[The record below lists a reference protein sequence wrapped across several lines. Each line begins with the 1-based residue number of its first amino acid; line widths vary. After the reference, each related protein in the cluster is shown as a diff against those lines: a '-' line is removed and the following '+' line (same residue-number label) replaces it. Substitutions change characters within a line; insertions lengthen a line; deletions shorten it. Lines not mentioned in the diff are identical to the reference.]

1 MATLIPSYSSCASRM
16 TPGERRFAQRLG
28 EKLEDDYLCWFDV
41 PVGPASQ
48 HPDFLILHPR
58 RGLLILEVKD
68 WKLDTILKA
77 DRASFT
83 IVTNRG
89 HKVVPN
95 PFEQA
100 RQYAQTVSTLL
111 EKDPSL
117 TRPDEGR
124 YRNRLSFPY
133 GYGVVL
139 ANITRKVFENT
150 DLGAVIEPSR
160 VICQDEMYDSVG
172 TEDFQQRLW
181 GMFKVTFNAVLSM
194 PQVERIRWHLFPEVR
209 INAKQLVLLGEPKN
223 EGGAIDQL
231 PDLLR
236 VMDLQQEQLAR
247 SLGEGHRV
255 IHGVAGSGKTLILG
269 YRAEKLASALK
280 KPVLVL
286 CYNSALSS
294 KIAFAIKKKELDEHV
309 HVRTFHAWCTDQLRL
324 YHVDLPD
331 RKGANY
337 FDALPERVIWAVEH
351 GHIPRAQYG
360 AVIVDEGHDF
370 QPEWFKLIAQM
381 VDPETNSV
389 LVLYDDAQ
397 SIYGRSRRKFSFS
410 SVGIQAQGRT
420 TILRLNYRNTAEV
433 LSVAYE
439 FAKEFLKP
447 EDAEEDGVPLI
458 QPQSAGR
465 HGPRPFFK
473 QVDSLKAEIDLIAE
487 RLTELN
493 REGLRW
499 SEMAVVYR
507 SHFIGEEVTNR
518 LRAASIPV
526 ERVGKE
532 KGRYKFRPGEDS
544 VKAMTMHA
552 SKGLEFPVVAI
563 PGLGFMPRAK
573 SDVREEAKLLYVG
586 MTRAMDQLLLTC
598 HKESDFVKRIR
609 NATRAGAATGG
620 GQEAPIVPP
629 QSRSRRSPFSWFR
642 RPS

>member
-1 MATLIPSYSSCASRM
+1 
-16 TPGERRFAQRLG
+16 
-28 EKLEDDYLCWFDV
+28 
-41 PVGPASQ
+41 
-48 HPDFLILHPR
+48 
-58 RGLLILEVKD
+58 VKD
-68 WKLDTILKA
+68 WKLDTIVSA

-83 IVTNRG
+83 IITNRG
-89 HKVVPN
+89 QKVVPN

-100 RQYAQTVSTLL
+100 RQYAQTVSNLL

-117 TRPDEGR
+117 TRPDQGR

-139 ANITRKVFENT
+139 SNITRKAFVST

-160 VICQDEMYDSVG
+160 VICQDEMFESVDV
-172 TEDFQQRLW
+172 EHFQQRLW
-181 GMFKVTFNAVLSM
+181 AMFKVTFKTVLSM

-209 INAKQLVLLGEPKN
+209 INTKQLVLLEETKN
-223 EGGAIDQL
+223 DGGAVDQV

-269 YRAEKLASALK
+269 YRAEKLASALN

-331 RKGANY
+331 REGKNY
-337 FDALPERVIWAVEH
+337 FDALPERVIWAVEN

-360 AVIVDEGHDF
+360 AVMVDEGHDF
-370 QPEWFKLIAQM
+370 RPEWFKLIVQM

-433 LSVAYE
+433 LSTAYE

-447 EDAEEDGVPLI
+447 EDASEDGVPLI
-458 QPQSAGR
+458 QPQSSGR
-465 HGPRPFFK
+465 HGPMPFFK
-473 QVDSLKAEIDLIAE
+473 QVSSLRAEIDLIAG
-487 RLTELN
+487 RLTDLH
-493 REGLRW
+493 RQGRRW
-499 SEMAVVYR
+499 NEMAVVYR

-532 KGRYKFRPGEDS
+532 KGRHKFRPGEDS
-544 VKAMTMHA
+544 VKAMTMHS
-552 SKGLEFPVVAI
+552 SKGLEFPIVAI
-563 PGLGFMPRAK
+563 PGLGFMPHAK
-573 SDVREEAKLLYVG
+573 GDVHDEAKLLYVG
-586 MTRAMDQLLLTC
+586 MTRAMDHLLLTC
-598 HKESDFVKRIR
+598 HKESDFVNRIR
-609 NATRAGAATGG
+609 NATQVGVAKDR
-620 GQEAPIVPP
+620 GQEEPILPP
-629 QSRSRRSPFSWFR
+629 QSRPKRSAFSWFR